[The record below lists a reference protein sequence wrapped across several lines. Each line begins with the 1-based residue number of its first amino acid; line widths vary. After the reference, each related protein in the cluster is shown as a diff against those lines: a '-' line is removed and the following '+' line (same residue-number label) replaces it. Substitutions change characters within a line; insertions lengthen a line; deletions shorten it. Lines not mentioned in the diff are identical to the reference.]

1 MNVPVPLV
9 VVLLPRRPY
18 PVIGTACEIEIC
30 PYVVELMGDDA
41 LTKGSGKVVRAAA
54 LRDDI
59 TVPLL
64 RRASGDPDQAS
75 YKWTLIGCGSV
86 GSKIAL
92 HMARAGRGPSSIVDR
107 ARIHPHNYAR
117 HALYPNESGSDYAM
131 AVRKAA
137 LMDEALSGLKQPA
150 GKHYVDVVNHLMRKK
165 SLSPLVADDDFAVVN
180 TTASAAVREALSSP
194 AFAGT
199 RPRVIE
205 SCLMG
210 QGVVGLMTVEG
221 PDANPSTV
229 DLICASYL
237 DLHRRKDLRG
247 KVFGHSVTEI
257 AIGQGCS
264 AVTLPLADSR
274 VSMFAAAMADRLAQF
289 QHGGLPADGGRV
301 LLGALKEDGIS
312 TSWNE
317 TSVEPWIVLGASGG
331 GQVRISSDVDAEI
344 RAEIARH
351 PGSETGGIVFGRYC
365 DLTESFHV
373 VGTLPAPPDS
383 KFSAE
388 EFVLGTKGL
397 RPALLDLIEGSG
409 GALYPL
415 GTWHNHLISSGP
427 SPTDMGTA
435 VLLSG
440 MQFFPLLMLIHTPTG
455 YVFLT
460 AEIVHELPESRSEE
474 SPALVSETAGTGDV

>member
-1 MNVPVPLV
+1 
-9 VVLLPRRPY
+9 
-18 PVIGTACEIEIC
+18 
-30 PYVVELMGDDA
+30 
-41 LTKGSGKVVRAAA
+41 
-54 LRDDI
+54 
-59 TVPLL
+59 
-64 RRASGDPDQAS
+64 
-75 YKWTLIGCGSV
+75 
-86 GSKIAL
+86 
-92 HMARAGRGPSSIVDR
+92 
-107 ARIHPHNYAR
+107 
-117 HALYPNESGSDYAM
+117 
-131 AVRKAA
+131 
-137 LMDEALSGLKQPA
+137 
-150 GKHYVDVVNHLMRKK
+150 
-165 SLSPLVADDDFAVVN
+165 
-180 TTASAAVREALSSP
+180 
-194 AFAGT
+194 
-199 RPRVIE
+199 
-205 SCLMG
+205 
-210 QGVVGLMTVEG
+210 
-221 PDANPSTV
+221 
-229 DLICASYL
+229 
-237 DLHRRKDLRG
+237 
-247 KVFGHSVTEI
+247 
-257 AIGQGCS
+257 
-264 AVTLPLADSR
+264 
-274 VSMFAAAMADRLAQF
+274 
-289 QHGGLPADGGRV
+289 V